1 MHFEVAEVFEK
12 PVSNLTVPR
21 IISHRN
27 YAAASQDVGHA
38 QRQKTQVKYTRRKVF
53 SLHYLYGTIS

>member
-21 IISHRN
+21 IIPHRN
-27 YAAASQDVGHA
+27 YAAARQDVSHV
-38 QRQKTQVKYTRRKVF
+38 QRQKQQVTYTCEA
-53 SLHYLYGTIS
+53 